1 MDNYKIT
8 LEIGN
13 DIEGKNVRL
22 TDFITELTRF
32 TEVARN
38 AEEVISGRST
48 RTIYYRVINLTHSS
62 PASVTVEAC
71 VKDTQFDI
79 REDTLEEI
87 SNTMTKLKKGEEIK
101 GSNRFDL
108 VDSMRNFAEPVG
120 TKISHLRVIIGGRHE
135 INLDKEFKARATLY
149 VAPEES
155 CVSTSRGM
163 LDIINIHGADRVFW
177 LYPEIG
183 PNRIQCMFPDK
194 LFDKARMALGM
205 RIEVTGIFKYKVN
218 APYAHLAEVEDL
230 IVLPLDDDLPTFKD
244 LFGIDPEMTDG
255 LSSEDYIRKVRSAN

>member
-1 MDNYKIT
+1 MENYKIT

-13 DIEGKNVRL
+13 DTEGKNVRL
-22 TDFITELTRF
+22 ADFVTELTRF
-32 TEVARN
+32 TEVAGH

-62 PASVTVEAC
+62 PASVTLEAC
-71 VKDTQFDI
+71 VKDPRFDI
-79 REDTLEEI
+79 REGTLKEI

-101 GSNRFDL
+101 GSDRFDL
-108 VDSMRNFAEPVG
+108 VDSMRNFSDPVG
-120 TKISHLRVIIGGRHE
+120 TKISHLRVIFGGKNE
-135 INLDKEFKARATLY
+135 INIDNEFKARAALY

-155 CVSTSRGM
+155 CESTARGM
-163 LDIINIHGADRVFW
+163 LDIINIHGHDRVFW

-183 PNRIQCMFPDK
+183 PNKIQCIFPDK

-205 RIEVTGIFKYKVN
+205 RVEVTGMFKYKVN

-230 IVLPLDDDLPTFKD
+230 IVLPLDDELPTFKD
-244 LFGIDPEMTDG
+244 LFGIDPDMTNG
-255 LSSEDYIRKVRSAN
+255 LSSEDYIRKIRSAN